1 MKFKSNLFL
10 TITIIVAFA
19 LTSCGSSKNNS
30 IIATAVALTVQAQN
44 TQPASV
50 TDTPSA
56 ALATASPSR
65 EYVQLKRSYHKHSFR
80 QYSRRGASHS
90 HTFCNLLSRIHW
102 CHQILYS
109 ERHVHQ

>member
-19 LTSCGSSKNNS
+19 LTSCGSSNNS

-50 TDTPSA
+50 TDTP
-56 ALATASPSR
+56 LAPRNSPPSR
-65 EYVQLKRSYHKHSFR
+65 EYVHLKRSSHKYSFR
-80 QYSRRGASHS
+80 QYSCRGAFHS
-90 HTFCNLLSRIHW
+90 HTFCNLLSRIHGG
-102 CHQILYS
+102 HQILYS